1 MAFLNLSR
9 FVEFLMSPVSYILSA
24 VIVFLFSG
32 LLAMAGL
39 GAAFLFVPLFYYLG
53 VPLAEA
59 TPTALLLNVVSL
71 MFAAFNYWRGKLIN
85 WRVGLPVLIVA
96 VILSPIG
103 ARLTPFVDKK
113 ILLGLF
119 AAFLVFA
126 GFMMLFY
133 RAKQREKALSR
144 QVEIGAGAGVGA
156 VAGFLGGLLGVGG
169 GNFILPVLNWI
180 GLDAKVAA
188 GTTALVV
195 VFSSLSGFLG
205 HATMGGLDPV
215 FVGLT
220 ALMAALG
227 SIVGSQLMKTKVS
240 SAQLKKIIGVLLWVI
255 AAKMIFDLVK

>member
-1 MAFLNLSR
+1 MTITIYL
-9 FVEFLMSPVSYILSA
+9 VSASL
-24 VIVFLFSG
+24 VFIFSG

-71 MFAAFNYWRGKLIN
+71 LFATINYWRGKLIN
-85 WRVGLPVLIVA
+85 WRVGLPVLIAA
-96 VILSPIG
+96 VILSPLG
-103 ARLTPFVDKK
+103 ARLTPKVDKK
-113 ILLGLF
+113 LLLGMF

-133 RAKQREKALSR
+133 KARQRKQALSR
-144 QVEIGAGAGVGA
+144 RAEVGAGAGVGSM
-156 VAGFLGGLLGVGG
+156 AGFLGGLLGVGG
-169 GNFILPVLNWI
+169 GNFILPVLNWM
-180 GLDAKVAA
+180 GLEAKVAA

-205 HATMGGLDPV
+205 HATLGGLDPL
-215 FVGLT
+215 FIGIT

-227 SIVGSQLMKTKVS
+227 SIIGSQVMKTKVS
-240 SAQLKKIIGVLLWVI
+240 NTQLKKIIGVLLWLI

>member
-1 MAFLNLSR
+1 
-9 FVEFLMSPVSYILSA
+9 MSITVYVISAIL
-24 VIVFLFSG
+24 VFIFSG
-32 LLAMAGL
+32 LLAMAGI

-85 WRVGLPVLIVA
+85 WRVGLPVLITA
-96 VILSPIG
+96 VILSPLG
-103 ARLTPFVDKK
+103 ARLTPYVDKT
-113 ILLGLF
+113 ILLSMF
-119 AAFLVFA
+119 AAFLIFA

-133 RAKQREKALSR
+133 QAKQREKNLSR
-144 QVEIGAGAGVGA
+144 QAEISAGAGVGS

-188 GTTALVV
+188 GTTSLVV

-205 HATMGGLDPV
+205 HATMGKLDPLFISV
-215 FVGLT
+215 T
-220 ALMAALG
+220 AVMAALG
-227 SIVGSQLMKTKVS
+227 SIVGSQLMKTKIS
-240 SAQLKKIIGVLLWVI
+240 SPQLKKIIGVLLWLI
-255 AAKMIFDLVK
+255 AAKMIFDLVKKPS

>member
-1 MAFLNLSR
+1 MSITVYVISAILV
-9 FVEFLMSPVSYILSA
+9 FV
-24 VIVFLFSG
+24 FSG
-32 LLAMAGL
+32 LLAMAGI

-85 WRVGLPVLIVA
+85 WRVGLPVLITA
-96 VILSPIG
+96 VILSPLG
-103 ARLTPFVDKK
+103 ARLTPYVDKT
-113 ILLGLF
+113 ILLSMF

-133 RAKQREKALSR
+133 KAKQRENNLSR
-144 QVEIGAGAGVGA
+144 QAEISAGAGAGS

-188 GTTALVV
+188 GTTSLVV

-205 HATMGGLDPV
+205 HATMGKLDPV
-215 FVGLT
+215 FVGVT

-227 SIVGSQLMKTKVS
+227 SIAGSQLMKTKIS
-240 SAQLKKIIGVLLWVI
+240 SPQLKKIIGVLLWLI
-255 AAKMIFDLVK
+255 AAKMLFDLVK

>member
-1 MAFLNLSR
+1 
-9 FVEFLMSPVSYILSA
+9 MSIAIYAVSAAL
-24 VIVFLFSG
+24 VFIFSG

-53 VPLAEA
+53 VPLAEV

-71 MFAAFNYWRGKLIN
+71 LFATINYWRGKLIN
-85 WRVGLPVLIVA
+85 WRVGVPVLVAA

-103 ARLTPFVDKK
+103 ARLTQYVEPEV
-113 ILLGLF
+113 LLALF

-126 GFMMLFY
+126 GNMMLFY
-133 RAKQREKALSR
+133 KAKKREQPLSR
-144 QVEIGAGAGVGA
+144 PVEIGAGAGVGT

-169 GNFILPVLNWI
+169 GNFILPVLNWL

-205 HATMGGLDPV
+205 HATMSGLDPW
-215 FVGLT
+215 FVGIM
-220 ALMAALG
+220 AVMAAAG
-227 SIVGSQLMKTKVS
+227 SIVGSQLMKTKLS
-240 SAQLKKIIGVLLWVI
+240 SKQLKKVIGVLLFLI
-255 AAKMIFDLVK
+255 AAKIIFDLVK

>member
-1 MAFLNLSR
+1 
-9 FVEFLMSPVSYILSA
+9 MSVAVYAVSA
-24 VIVFLFSG
+24 VLVFVFSG
-32 LLAMAGL
+32 LLAMAGI

-85 WRVGLPVLIVA
+85 WRVGLPVLIAA
-96 VILSPIG
+96 VILSPLG

-113 ILLGLF
+113 ILLGMF
-119 AAFLVFA
+119 AAFLIFA
-126 GFMMLFY
+126 GFMMLF
-133 RAKQREKALSR
+133 AKVKAREKPLSR
-144 QVEIGAGAGVGA
+144 GTEIGAGAGVGS

-180 GLDAKVAA
+180 GLDAKIAA
-188 GTTALVV
+188 GTTSIVV

-215 FVGLT
+215 FVGVT

-240 SAQLKKIIGVLLWVI
+240 SAQLKKIIGVLLWLI
-255 AAKMIFDLVK
+255 AAKMIFDLL

>member
-1 MAFLNLSR
+1 MTPATY
-9 FVEFLMSPVSYILSA
+9 VISA
-24 VIVFLFSG
+24 VLVFVFSG

-71 MFAAFNYWRGKLIN
+71 MFATINYWRGHLIN
-85 WRVGLPVLIVA
+85 WRIGLPVLITA
-96 VILSPIG
+96 VILSPLG
-103 ARLTPFVDKK
+103 ARLTASVDKTV
-113 ILLGLF
+113 LLVMF

-133 RAKQREKALSR
+133 KPKKRAQPLSR
-144 QVEIGAGAGVGA
+144 GVEIGAGAGVGS

-205 HATMGGLDPV
+205 HATLGGLDPV
-215 FVGLT
+215 FISIMAV
-220 ALMAALG
+220 MAAAG

-255 AAKMIFDLVK
+255 AAKMIFDLIKF